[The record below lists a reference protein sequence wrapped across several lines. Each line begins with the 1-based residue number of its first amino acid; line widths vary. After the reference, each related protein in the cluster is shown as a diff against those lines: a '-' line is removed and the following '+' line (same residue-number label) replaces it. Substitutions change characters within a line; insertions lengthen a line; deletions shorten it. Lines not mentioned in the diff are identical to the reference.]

1 MNSYTPVWVAILVA
15 FLATETAAYLSGNYW
30 NMATGHLLRLM
41 LLHPFIA
48 VVVLA
53 LSFALTAHLLIDYA
67 ILRIRP

>member
-1 MNSYTPVWVAILVA
+1 MNAYTPVFVAILVA
-15 FLATETAAYLSGNYW
+15 FVAVEIAAWRSGTYW
-30 NMATGHLLRLM
+30 FTATGHLVRLM
-41 LLHPFIA
+41 LAHPALA

>member
-1 MNSYTPVWVAILVA
+1 MNAYTPVFVAILVA
-15 FLATETAAYLSGNYW
+15 FVAVEIAAWRSGNYW
-30 NMATGHLLRLM
+30 FTATGHLVRLM
-41 LLHPFIA
+41 LAHPALA